1 MEEIETGGVKNSKG
15 WKKILKRVAII
26 LVSSI
31 LLLLIVLTIIAG
43 IFQDK
48 IADILLNQVYQYT
61 KVEIKHEKVS
71 FSMIRK
77 FPMASLQINDI
88 NVAGLE
94 GESTLL
100 KAEHIFLQF
109 NLFDLVRNNYTIRR
123 IDISNADLQLIV
135 DKKGNNNWNIF
146 NFSDSSKSDNVEIK
160 LSSIQLKNVRA
171 SYEDEQRKLLVET
184 FFNHL
189 SAKGNFSSATFTAQL
204 SSDVVIDNIEVDKTV
219 YLSDQEL
226 KFYTKLNIDT
236 ENKCYGIEGGNF
248 ELGILN
254 FIAHASLSKEKES
267 YKLQSDLSIKHANIE
282 KVIEKLPETIR
293 KQTRVLKP
301 VGIVSSSVKINGI
314 IGKGNNLDI
323 AGDFSCKNG
332 SIENI
337 ENDIKFSKINL
348 QGDFSLSTSNV
359 SRSLKVK
366 ISEFSGK
373 LNNGHLTGKI
383 NFENLEQPDID
394 LFING
399 KINLE
404 DLHSFLPT
412 NYFYKMA
419 GNASIDIAFKN
430 KFTQIQKL
438 TVQEFKDASIQG
450 NIVFTNVMLQIREN
464 ENMLETLSGDLQ
476 FNNQLIT
483 ANKLRGK
490 LKGNDF
496 ILSGKIE
503 NMYPYILEDGN
514 RLEITADLHIPDF
527 DLNKLFSTNTQPSSK
542 TQEEEMELFLPKDI
556 DFNFSFKADKISF
569 NHFKAENTSGKAV
582 LKNKILLL
590 ENLNMN
596 TCDGKMQGK
605 GSIKQVSKKEF
616 LLNCNANLSSINIQK
631 LFYAF
636 DNFGQK
642 GLTDKH
648 IQGTANSTV
657 NFTAVLLSNLS
668 INPNSVS
675 TLIDINIK
683 NGQLNNFGPLESL
696 SRFIDLN
703 ELKNIKFETLE
714 NRVSIDNSTITIPTM
729 EIKTNAVNL
738 SLGGNHRFSGE
749 IDYHI
754 KLMLKEILAK
764 KVKNRKNREDFG
776 EVIDDNTGTYLYLLA
791 TGTMENPKFK
801 WDGQSS
807 RRGLKEQF
815 SDQKQQI
822 QEKRNQNNPQTPSV
836 KEETKELNNSKKK
849 QSDIEL
855 DEDW

>member
-1 MEEIETGGVKNSKG
+1 MEEILTEENKSPKSWN
-15 WKKILKRVAII
+15 KILKKVAII

-31 LLLLIVLTIIAG
+31 LLLLIVLTVVAG

-48 IADILLNQVYQYT
+48 ITNILLNQFYEYT

-77 FPMASLQINDI
+77 FPMASLQINNI
-88 NVAGLE
+88 NVAGPE
-94 GESTLL
+94 GKSTLL

-123 IDISNADLQLIV
+123 IDISNADLQLFV

-146 NFSDSSKSDNVEIK
+146 NFSDSSKTENVEIK

-171 SYEDEQRKLLVET
+171 SYEDEQQKLLVEA
-184 FFNHL
+184 FFNYL

-204 SSDVVIDNIEVDKTV
+204 SSDAVIGNIEVDKIV

-226 KFYTKLNIDT
+226 KFYTKLDIDT
-236 ENKCYGIEGGNF
+236 ENKRYGIEGGNF

-254 FIAHASLSKEKES
+254 FIAHTSLSKKKEG
-267 YKLQSDLSIKHANIE
+267 YKLQSDLSIKYANIE
-282 KVIEKLPETIR
+282 KIIEKLPETIR
-293 KQTRVLKP
+293 KQTRILKP
-301 VGIVSSSVKINGI
+301 VGILSSSVKINGI

-323 AGDFSCKNG
+323 AGDFLCKNG

-359 SRSLKVK
+359 SHSLKVK
-366 ISEFSGK
+366 MYEFSGK
-373 LNNGHLTGKI
+373 LNNGHLAGKI

-394 LFING
+394 LSVNG
-399 KINLE
+399 TINLE

-412 NYFYKMA
+412 NYFYKVA
-419 GNASIDIAFKN
+419 GNASIDIVFKN

-438 TVQEFKDASIQG
+438 TVQEFKNASIQG
-450 NIVFTNVMLQIREN
+450 NFVFTNVMLQIREN

-476 FNNQLIT
+476 FNNQLII
-483 ANKLRGK
+483 ADELQGK

-496 ILSGKIE
+496 VLSGKIE
-503 NMYPYILEDGN
+503 NMYPYILEHGN
-514 RLEITADLHIPDF
+514 RLEITADLNIPDF
-527 DLNKLFSTNTQPSSK
+527 DLNKLFATTTQPSSK
-542 TQEEEMELFLPKDI
+542 SQEEMELFLPKDI

-582 LKNKILLL
+582 LKNNILLL

-605 GSIKQVSKKEF
+605 GSLKQISKKEF
-616 LLNCNANLSSINIQK
+616 LLNCNAKLTNINIPK

-636 DNFGQK
+636 NNFGQNA
-642 GLTDKH
+642 LTDKN
-648 IQGTANSTV
+648 IKGAANSDV
-657 NFTAVLLSNLS
+657 NFTAVLGSNMVLA
-668 INPNSVS
+668 PNSIS
-675 TLIDINIK
+675 TLIDIDIK
-683 NGQLNNFGPLESL
+683 NGQLNNFVPLESL
-696 SRFIDLN
+696 SKFV
-703 ELKNIKFETLE
+703 ELSELQNVKFETLE
-714 NRVSIDNSTITIPTM
+714 NHISIDNSTITIPNM
-729 EIKTNAVNL
+729 EIKTNALNL

-754 KLMLKEILAK
+754 RLMMKEILAK

-776 EVIDDNTGTYLYLLA
+776 EVIDDNTGTHLYLLA

-807 RRGLKEQF
+807 RKGLKEQF

-822 QEKRNQNNPQTPSV
+822 QENRNQNNPQTPSI